1 VLATSAPA
9 RRLSKHLT
17 DEVLYLLMGS
27 KGCAKIDR
35 KQRRL
40 LLMLAVTI
48 WLYVLLA
55 AKGRG
60 GMSQA
65 NSPRNQAARHQAGA
79 PKTIVDL
86 QEFRQT
92 TLSPIRSGEGAEG
105 TATLVNLN
113 PRINAWYLLQ
123 VAWQNG
129 SESSYHLE
137 NPEPYSRRLAL
148 DSKYPFGI
156 EILEGKASYP
166 CNLFGG
172 GSTNSLNLARSSQL
186 IYAPLCDNRIFLR
199 NPVKGHRTSLEAAA
213 EFLRTQ
219 VWGGEKV
226 ITVFHHLLAD
236 SHRETAEIHTEEQR
250 ASTAV
255 KGETPGTPL
264 PAIIDAK
271 YVDRSVMPSDL
282 GLALEASEH
291 GGMRPG
297 AWYSASGNPGIY
309 VSLIEPEVINKA
321 ILESYK
327 TTVNALDPVEAS
339 ALCYLV
345 AFDVDRFDLA
355 YALGTEHPAV
365 DWSEHI
371 GAGIK
376 DPRLPGPDGIGTIS
390 PLVSTGLINPEHAR
404 RTVGS
409 FTGGFKRIHGA
420 FKYGELAKKNYGSH
434 YGFLENG
441 VVFSKLQPGLATI
454 FVSEDGSVQMKTWE
468 EGDDRLLVKVKYAR
482 QNGVPLVEF
491 EERSQSTIPGLLV
504 NSWGPGNWSGSE
516 DMKLRTIRSGI
527 ALQSSG
533 RRRFLIYAVFS
544 DATPSAMA
552 RVFQAYQ
559 CRYAML
565 LDMNALEHTYLA
577 LYRRAGSQLIV
588 DHLISGMSQVEKSDS
603 GEAVPRFLGYPD
615 NRDFFYVMRRN
626 P

>member
-1 VLATSAPA
+1 
-9 RRLSKHLT
+9 
-17 DEVLYLLMGS
+17 MGS
-27 KGCAKIDR
+27 KGCARIDR
-35 KQRRL
+35 NRRRL
-40 LLMLAVTI
+40 LLILAVTAC
-48 WLYVLLA
+48 LCMLLA
-55 AKGRG
+55 AKGRDG
-60 GMSQA
+60 ISQDA
-65 NSPRNQAARHQAGA
+65 IPPGNQATRHQAAG
-79 PKTIVDL
+79 PKTIVEL

-92 TLSPIRSGEGAEG
+92 SSSPIRSGEGAEG

-129 SESSYHLE
+129 SESFYHLE
-137 NPEPYSRRLAL
+137 NPEPYSRKLAL
-148 DSKYPFGI
+148 DSKYPYGI
-156 EILEGKASYP
+156 EILEGKAPYP
-166 CNLFGG
+166 CNLFEGG
-172 GSTNSLNLARSSQL
+172 ATSSLNLARGSQL
-186 IYAPLCDNRIFLR
+186 IYAPLCDNRVFLR

-236 SHRETAEIHTEEQR
+236 SHRETAEIHSEEQR

-255 KGETPGTPL
+255 KGETQGTPL
-264 PAIIDAK
+264 PAIVDAK
-271 YVDRSVMPSDL
+271 YVDRTVMPSDL
-282 GLALEASEH
+282 GLALEASERD
-291 GGMRPG
+291 GMRPG
-297 AWYSASGNPGIY
+297 SWYSANGNPGIY
-309 VSLIEPEVINKA
+309 VSVIEPEIIDKA
-321 ILESYK
+321 ILESHK
-327 TTVNALDPVEAS
+327 TTVNALDAFEAS

-345 AFDVDRFDLA
+345 AFDLDRFDLA

-371 GAGIK
+371 EAGIK
-376 DPRLPGPDGIGTIS
+376 DPKLPGPDGIGTIS
-390 PLVSTGLINPEHAR
+390 PLVSTGLINPEYAR
-404 RTVGS
+404 RTVAS

-420 FKYGELAKKNYGSH
+420 FKYGELARRNYGSH

-441 VVFSKLQPGLATI
+441 VLFSKLQPGLATI
-454 FVSEDGSVQMKTWE
+454 FVFEDGSTQMKTWE
-468 EGDDRLLVKVKYAR
+468 EQDDRLLVKVKYAR

-491 EERSQSTIPGLLV
+491 DEPSQSTVPGLLV

-533 RRRFLIYAVFS
+533 RKRFLIYAVFS

-577 LYRRAGSQLIV
+577 LYRRPGSQLIV
-588 DHLISGMSQVEKSDS
+588 DHLISGMNQVEKSDS

-615 NRDFFYVMRRN
+615 NRDFFYLMRRN
-626 P
+626 Q